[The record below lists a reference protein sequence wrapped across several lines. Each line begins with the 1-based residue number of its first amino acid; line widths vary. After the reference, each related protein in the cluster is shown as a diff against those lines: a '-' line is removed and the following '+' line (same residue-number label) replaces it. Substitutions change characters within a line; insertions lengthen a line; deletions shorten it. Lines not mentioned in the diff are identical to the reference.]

1 MMIDEF
7 GKIIIHQEEVKG
19 ILRFSCCFDNNFLNP

>member
-7 GKIIIHQEEVKG
+7 GKIIIHREVEG
-19 ILRFSCCFDNNFLNP
+19 ILRFSCCSDNSFLNL